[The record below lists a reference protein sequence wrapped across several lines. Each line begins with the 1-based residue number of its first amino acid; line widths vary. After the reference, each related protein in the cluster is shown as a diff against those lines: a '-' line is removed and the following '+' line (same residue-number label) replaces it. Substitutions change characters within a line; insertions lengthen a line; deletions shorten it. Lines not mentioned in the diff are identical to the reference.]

1 MFQEPLG
8 IVAVLLLIEA
18 LVLGLAELRPLQK
31 FFDFVPTM
39 FWIYFLP
46 ILANTAGII
55 PGSSPAYDAIGAN
68 LLPGTLV
75 LLLLSVDVRAIL
87 RLGWYALAT
96 MLVGSAGIVVGAVAV
111 LVMFRPW
118 LPPDIAKGL
127 GALSASWTGGS
138 ANMIAVKNATNT
150 PNSIFLLMVVVDSIV
165 PYVWMSVLMAMAA
178 LQGRYDTWNKS
189 NPAVIEKLT
198 RHSSHELAS
207 SRALTL
213 PTFVLILC
221 VAGVGSLAAR
231 QLGGMLPEVPDTI
244 SRGAWTLILAT
255 AIGVA
260 LSFTPA
266 RRLESFGA
274 SRIGYGLLYFV
285 LTSYGAQANLGEL
298 SAAPLL
304 IGVGVVW
311 VIIHGLF
318 TVAAGR
324 LLRAPLALLATAS
337 QANVGGVASTPVVAG
352 KYHPKMVGVGLML
365 AIFGNIIGTGVGL
378 LCSKLCQWIAG
389 WQ

>member
-1 MFQEPLG
+1 MFQDPLG
-8 IVAVLLLIEA
+8 IVVVLLIIEA

-55 PGSSPAYDAIGAN
+55 PKTSPVYDAIGAN

-75 LLLLSVDVRAIL
+75 LLLISVDVVGIL

-96 MLVGSAGIVVGAVAV
+96 MLIGSLGIVVGAVAV

-118 LPPDIAKGL
+118 LPPDIWKGL

-165 PYVWMSVLMAMAA
+165 PYIWMSLLMALAMF
-178 LQGRYDTWNKS
+178 QGRYDKWNKS
-189 NPAVIEKLT
+189 NPAIIEKLT
-198 RHSSHELAS
+198 SHSSRDNGKPCL
-207 SRALTL
+207 LTL

-221 VAGVGSLAAR
+221 LAAAGSLAAI
-231 QLGGMLPEVPDTI
+231 QLGGRLPEVPDTI

-260 LSFTPA
+260 VSFTPA
-266 RRLESFGA
+266 RKLESFGA
-274 SRIGYGLLYFV
+274 SRVGYGLLYFV
-285 LTSYGAQANLGEL
+285 LTSYGAQANLSEL

-304 IGVGVVW
+304 VGVGIVW
-311 VIIHGLF
+311 VLIHGLF

-324 LLRAPLALLATAS
+324 LLRAPLALLAAAS
-337 QANVGGVASTPVVAG
+337 QANIGGVASTPVVAG

-365 AIFGNIIGTGVGL
+365 AIFGNIIGTGIGL
-378 LCSKLCQWIAG
+378 LCSKLCQWVSA
-389 WQ
+389 W